1 MGQLEGPEGTSC
13 TRKCSMPIP
22 RQLQPSVREVYISPR
37 YIAPNHTGKCGLL
50 LRNDVMIEVSDLT
63 KRFNGF
69 TAVDHVSFNVKKS
82 EVFGL
87 LGPNGAGKTTII
99 RMLATLTRPT
109 NGTARVGG
117 YDVVKNDSDV
127 RKLVGL
133 VSEKMIMYDRL
144 TAKENLWF
152 FGKLY
157 NIPKDTLNK
166 RIDEL
171 LGLVQLA
178 KWKHSQVGTFS
189 TGMRQRMNVIRALL
203 NMPQVLFL
211 DEPTLGLDPQSS
223 VEVREFVK
231 KINREN
237 GITIILTTHMMTE
250 ADMLCDRIGIID
262 KGKITALDTS
272 TNLKQLVSG
281 TDTHIILGLEIAN
294 LSSNMIASIKALKC
308 INSVSQD
315 NSTHIR
321 VHADGDG
328 AFDSI
333 LDTVRAANGKINSIE
348 SHQPTLEDVFLHI
361 TGHEVRDQADRKI
374 PIRDHRHFQPRRRVR

>member
-1 MGQLEGPEGTSC
+1 MS
-13 TRKCSMPIP
+13 KSD
-22 RQLQPSVREVYISPR
+22 
-37 YIAPNHTGKCGLL
+37 A
-50 LRNDVMIEVSDLT
+50 MIEVKDLT
-63 KRFNGF
+63 KMFNGF
-69 TAVDHVSFNVKKS
+69 TAVDHVSFDVKKS

-99 RMLATLTRPT
+99 RMLSTLTRPT
-109 NGTARVGG
+109 KGTATVGG

-157 NIPKDTLNK
+157 NIPKTVLNK

-171 LGLVQLA
+171 LGLVQLT
-178 KWKHSQVGTFS
+178 KWKNSQVGTFS

-231 KINREN
+231 KVNREN
-237 GITIILTTHMMTE
+237 EITIILTTHMMTE

-272 TNLKQLVSG
+272 ANLKKLVSG
-281 TDTHIILGLEIAN
+281 TKTHVILGLEIAN
-294 LSSNMIASIKALKC
+294 LSSSMIAAIKSLKC
-308 INSVSQD
+308 VNSVSQD

-321 VHADGDG
+321 VHADGEQ

-333 LDTVRAANGKINSIE
+333 IDAIRASSGKINSIE

-361 TGHEVRDQADRKI
+361 TGHGVRDKADKKI
-374 PIRDHRHFQPRRRVR
+374 PIRGHRHSTPRRRVR